1 MRVAWSRD
9 LGGLPID
16 PRVTAVIEAQR
27 STFKGLGCIVEDGQP
42 DFSDARRDLPGLARL
57 AIRVAVRAR
66 CSSGIGTS

>member
-27 STFKGLGCIVEDGQP
+27 ATFEGLGCIVEDGQP
-42 DFSDARRDLPGLARL
+42 DFSDAREIFQAWRGWQFESRYAPLLD
-57 AIRVAVRAR
+57 
-66 CSSGIGTS
+66 GIGTS